1 MILQIIEDAMQTRPI
16 YFAVTV
22 APNNRVGIDKY
33 LEMEGLVY
41 RVTPDKS
48 EENTSMPRLNYDRML
63 QNITET
69 NNYDKIIYTP
79 EDYWDQINAGHG
91 IYRYNQINN
100 PDVYFNEN
108 IQRLIQNYRSG
119 FLQLGLQDLYAPDN
133 SRKNKTLQLLEMM
146 DSYFPPESIPT
157 TDPELDIQIGRIY
170 KEAGRPEKLKDR
182 LQHIQTRKDLSLES
196 KVYIGQIYMNE
207 FEDMDATIK
216 YYNNLYNEYPFI
228 PDILYT
234 LVQAYAMDEQKDKAR
249 EVLEHWLSLH
259 PNDSQAIDW
268 LSILSLKE

>member
-1 MILQIIEDAMQTRPI
+1 
-16 YFAVTV
+16 
-22 APNNRVGIDKY
+22 
-33 LEMEGLVY
+33 
-41 RVTPDKS
+41 
-48 EENTSMPRLNYDRML
+48 ML

-119 FLQLGLQDLYAPDN
+119 FLQLGLQDLYASDD

-146 DSYFPPESIPT
+146 DSYFPPKSIPT

-182 LQHIQTRKDLSLES
+182 LQHIQTRKDLSLDS

-207 FEDMDATIK
+207 FADADACIK
-216 YYNNLYNEYPFI
+216 YHENLYNEYKI
-228 PDILYT
+228 
-234 LVQAYAMDEQKDKAR
+234 
-249 EVLEHWLSLH
+249 
-259 PNDSQAIDW
+259 
-268 LSILSLKE
+268 